1 MNNKRMYF
9 VMIGIVVIL
18 AVLNFGAVFGASQML
33 ASKSG
38 KLSDLK
44 LESAVLDEQQ
54 ASLSRS
60 KRDVENY
67 SELEKIA
74 NTVVPKDKD
83 QAAAVR
89 EIVKIAE
96 QHGIKFASI
105 SFPAS
110 TLGQTQAPAATSSG
124 SEGSSTT
131 PSTPKTPVTQVQPV
145 EGITGVYSLLIT
157 VQQDTTSPTS
167 YDNFIG
173 FLHDLEQ
180 NRRTA
185 QVSTV
190 TVQPNPGDRDLL
202 TFNLTLNAYIKP

>member
-1 MNNKRMYF
+1 MYF
-9 VMIGIVVIL
+9 VMIGFVTLL
-18 AVLNFGAVFGASQML
+18 AALNFGAVFGANQILSQ
-33 ASKSG
+33 KSA

-54 ASLSRS
+54 SSLSQS
-60 KRDVENY
+60 KKDVDNY
-67 SELEKIA
+67 AELEAIA
-74 NTVVPKDKD
+74 NTIVPKDKD

-89 EIVKIAE
+89 EIVNIASS
-96 QHGIKFASI
+96 HGIKFASI

-110 TLGQTQAPAATSSG
+110 TLGQTQTSTSTTG
-124 SEGSSTT
+124 STEGSSNTT
-131 PSTPKTPVTQVQPV
+131 VAPKSPVTQVQPV
-145 EGITGVYSLLIT
+145 EGISGVYSLLIT
-157 VQQDTTSPTS
+157 VQQDTTAPIT

-190 TVQPNPGDRDLL
+190 TVQPNPGDRNLI

>member
-1 MNNKRMYF
+1 MNNRRMYF
-9 VMIGIVVIL
+9 VMMGVVALL
-18 AVLNFGAVFGASQML
+18 AILNFGAIFAANQVLG
-33 ASKSG
+33 SKSG
-38 KLSDLK
+38 KLSELK

-54 ASLSRS
+54 GSLSRS
-60 KRDVENY
+60 KKDVETY
-67 SELEKIA
+67 AELEKIA

-89 EIVKIAE
+89 EIVRIAGE
-96 QHGIKFASI
+96 HGIELASI

-110 TLGQTQAPAATSSG
+110 TLGQTAAPATTTTTEGGTTAPAA
-124 SEGSSTT
+124 
-131 PSTPKTPVTQVQPV
+131 PKTPVTQVQPV
-145 EGITGVYSLLIT
+145 EGITGVYSLQIT

-173 FLHDLEQ
+173 FLEDLER